1 MTTAM
6 PGTDTDTD
14 IDDAFNDIVGR
25 NPDELDDDAGDHDR
39 FAHYAKQEDI
49 VRAAVE
55 GVAIVALCGKK
66 FRPKRRPDKY
76 PVCPTCKEILDQ
88 LPPGDDGDD

>member
-6 PGTDTDTD
+6 PGTDTDID

-49 VRAAVE
+49 V
-55 GVAIVALCGKK
+55 LCGKK

-88 LPPGDDGDD
+88 LPPGDNDDD